1 MTSIAEL
8 EHSCDMEPYARARQL
23 LESQGSARARDLRAA
38 GLEGAQITRLVQ
50 RGDLV
55 RLARG
60 VYSLPGRAPSAD
72 EGLQIVARRVPD
84 GFFCLLTALRIHGLT
99 TQAPH
104 SVWLGI
110 AAGRHAP
117 KLDWPSLR
125 VVRYSGAGLSAGI
138 ETHDR
143 DGVPL
148 RVTGVARTVVDCFKF
163 RNRIGLD
170 VALEALAQVRRE
182 RRASNDEIW
191 WLASQLRMAN
201 VMRPY
206 LESIV

>member
-1 MTSIAEL
+1 MDPHAKAK
-8 EHSCDMEPYARARQL
+8 HL
-23 LESQGSARARDLRAA
+23 LETHGSARARELRAA
-38 GLEGAQITRLVQ
+38 GLEGAQIARLVK
-50 RGDLV
+50 RGELV

-84 GFFCLLTALRIHGLT
+84 GFFCLLTALRFHRLT

-104 SVWLGI
+104 SVWLGV

-125 VVRYSGAGLSAGI
+125 IVRYSGAGLSAGI
-138 ETHDR
+138 ETHDC

-163 RNRIGLD
+163 RNKIGLD

-182 RRASNDEIW
+182 RRTSNDEIW
-191 WLASQLRMAN
+191 RMASQFRMAN

-206 LESIV
+206 LESVA

>member
-1 MTSIAEL
+1 M
-8 EHSCDMEPYARARQL
+8 DPYAKAKHL
-23 LESQGSARARDLRAA
+23 LEAQGSARARDLRAA
-38 GLEGAQITRLVQ
+38 GLEGAQIARLVK
-50 RGDLV
+50 RGELV

-84 GFFCLLTALRIHGLT
+84 GFFCLLTALRFHRLT

-110 AAGRHAP
+110 PAGRHAP

-125 VVRYSGAGLSAGI
+125 IVRYSGAGLSAGI
-138 ETHDR
+138 ETHVR

-163 RNRIGLD
+163 RNKIGLD
-170 VALEALAQVRRE
+170 VALEALAEVRRE
-182 RRASNDEIW
+182 RRTSNDEIW
-191 WLASQLRMAN
+191 RLASQFRMAN

-206 LESIV
+206 LESVA

>member
-1 MTSIAEL
+1 M
-8 EHSCDMEPYARARQL
+8 DPYAKAKHL
-23 LESQGSARARDLRAA
+23 LEAQGSARARDLRAA
-38 GLEGAQITRLVQ
+38 GLEGAQIARLVK
-50 RGDLV
+50 RGELV

-84 GFFCLLTALRIHGLT
+84 GFFCLLTALRFHRLT
-99 TQAPH
+99 THAPH

-110 AAGRHAP
+110 PAGRHAP

-125 VVRYSGAGLSAGI
+125 IVRYSGAGLSAGI
-138 ETHDR
+138 ETHVR

-163 RNRIGLD
+163 RNKIGLD

-182 RRASNDEIW
+182 RRTSNDEIW
-191 WLASQLRMAN
+191 RLASQFRMAN

-206 LESIV
+206 LESVA

>member
-1 MTSIAEL
+1 MDPHAK
-8 EHSCDMEPYARARQL
+8 ARHL
-23 LESQGSARARDLRAA
+23 LEAQGSARARELRAA

-60 VYSLPGRAPSAD
+60 VYTLPGRAVSGD

-84 GFFCLLTALRIHGLT
+84 GFFCLLTALRFHGLT

-104 SVWLGI
+104 AVWLGI
-110 AAGRHAP
+110 AAGGHAP

-125 VVRYSGAGLSAGI
+125 IVRYSGAGLSAGI
-138 ETHDR
+138 DIHVR
-143 DGVPL
+143 DGVSL
-148 RVTGVARTVVDCFKF
+148 RVTSVARTVVDCFKF
-163 RNRIGLD
+163 RNKIGLD
-170 VALEALAQVRRE
+170 VALEALAQVHRE
-182 RRASNDEIW
+182 RRTSNDEIW
-191 WLASQLRMAN
+191 RLASQFRMAN

-206 LESIV
+206 LESVA

>member
-1 MTSIAEL
+1 M
-8 EHSCDMEPYARARQL
+8 DPYAKAKHL
-23 LESQGSARARDLRAA
+23 LEAQGSARARDLRAA
-38 GLEGAQITRLVQ
+38 GLEGAQIARLVK
-50 RGDLV
+50 RGELV

-84 GFFCLLTALRIHGLT
+84 GFFCLLTALRFHRLT

-110 AAGRHAP
+110 PAGRHAP

-138 ETHDR
+138 ETHVR

-163 RNRIGLD
+163 RNKIGLD

-182 RRASNDEIW
+182 RRTSNDEIW
-191 WLASQLRMAN
+191 RLASQFRMAN

-206 LESIV
+206 LESVA

>member
-1 MTSIAEL
+1 M
-8 EHSCDMEPYARARQL
+8 DPYAKAKHL
-23 LESQGSARARDLRAA
+23 LEAQGSARARDLRAA
-38 GLEGAQITRLVQ
+38 GLEGTQIARLVQ
-50 RGDLV
+50 RGELV

-60 VYSLPGRAPSAD
+60 VYSLSGRAPSAD

-84 GFFCLLTALRIHGLT
+84 GFFCLLTALRYHGLT

-138 ETHDR
+138 ETHVR

-182 RRASNDEIW
+182 RRTSNDEIW
-191 WLASQLRMAN
+191 RLASQLRMAN

-206 LESIV
+206 LESVA

>member
-1 MTSIAEL
+1 M
-8 EHSCDMEPYARARQL
+8 DPYANAKHL
-23 LESQGSARARDLRAA
+23 LEAQGSARARDLRAA
-38 GLEGAQITRLVQ
+38 GLEGAQIARLVK
-50 RGDLV
+50 RGELV

-84 GFFCLLTALRIHGLT
+84 GFFCLLTALRFHRLT

-110 AAGRHAP
+110 PAGRHAP

-125 VVRYSGAGLSAGI
+125 IVRYSGAGLSAGI
-138 ETHDR
+138 ETHVR

-163 RNRIGLD
+163 RNKIGLD

-182 RRASNDEIW
+182 RRTSNDEIW
-191 WLASQLRMAN
+191 RMASQFRMAN

-206 LESIV
+206 LESITGTVGRDAGTT

>member
-1 MTSIAEL
+1 MDPHTKAK
-8 EHSCDMEPYARARQL
+8 RL
-23 LESQGSARARDLRAA
+23 LEAQGSARARDLRAT
-38 GLEGAQITRLVQ
+38 GLEGAQIARLVQ
-50 RGDLV
+50 RGELV

-84 GFFCLLTALRIHGLT
+84 GFFCLLTALRFHRLT

-125 VVRYSGAGLSAGI
+125 VVRYSGAGLSVGI
-138 ETHDR
+138 ETHVR

-163 RNRIGLD
+163 RNTIGLD
-170 VALEALAQVRRE
+170 VALEALSQVRRE
-182 RRASNDEIW
+182 RRTSIDELW
-191 WLASQLRMAN
+191 RLASQLRMAN

-206 LESIV
+206 LESVE

>member
-1 MTSIAEL
+1 
-8 EHSCDMEPYARARQL
+8 MEPYARAKQL

>member
-1 MTSIAEL
+1 M
-8 EHSCDMEPYARARQL
+8 DPYAKAKHL
-23 LESQGSARARDLRAA
+23 LEAQGSARARDLRAA
-38 GLEGAQITRLVQ
+38 GLEGAQIARLVK
-50 RGDLV
+50 RGELV

-60 VYSLPGRAPSAD
+60 VYSLPGRAPSVD

-84 GFFCLLTALRIHGLT
+84 GFFCLLTALRFHRLT

-110 AAGRHAP
+110 PAGRHAP

-125 VVRYSGAGLSAGI
+125 IVRYSGAGLSAGI
-138 ETHDR
+138 ETHVR

-163 RNRIGLD
+163 RNKIGLD

-182 RRASNDEIW
+182 RRTSNDEIW
-191 WLASQLRMAN
+191 QLASQLRMAN

-206 LESIV
+206 LESVA

>member
-1 MTSIAEL
+1 M
-8 EHSCDMEPYARARQL
+8 DPYPKAQRL
-23 LESQGSARARDLRAA
+23 LEAQGSARARDLRAA
-38 GLEGAQITRLVQ
+38 GLEGAQIARLVQ
-50 RGDLV
+50 RGELV

-84 GFFCLLTALRIHGLT
+84 GFFCLLTALRLHGLT

-138 ETHDR
+138 QTHVR

-170 VALEALAQVRRE
+170 VALEALTQVRRE
-182 RRASNDEIW
+182 RRASNDELW
-191 WLASQLRMAN
+191 RVASQLRMAN

-206 LESIV
+206 LESVA

>member
-1 MTSIAEL
+1 MDPHAKAK
-8 EHSCDMEPYARARQL
+8 HL
-23 LESQGSARARDLRAA
+23 LEAQGSARARDLRAV
-38 GLEGAQITRLVQ
+38 GLEGSQIARLVQ

-60 VYSLPGRAPSAD
+60 VYSLPGRAPSGD
-72 EGLQIVARRVPD
+72 EALQIVARRVPD
-84 GFFCLLTALRIHGLT
+84 GFFCLLTALRFHGLT

-104 SVWLGI
+104 AVWLGI
-110 AAGRHAP
+110 AAGGHAP

-125 VVRYSGAGLSAGI
+125 IVRYSGAGLSAGI
-138 ETHDR
+138 ETHVR

-148 RVTGVARTVVDCFKF
+148 RVTSVARTVVDCFKF
-163 RNRIGLD
+163 RNKIGLD

-182 RRASNDEIW
+182 RRTSNDEIW
-191 WLASQLRMAN
+191 RLASQFRMAN

-206 LESIV
+206 LESVA

>member
-1 MTSIAEL
+1 
-8 EHSCDMEPYARARQL
+8 MEPYARAKQL

-148 RVTGVARTVVDCFKF
+148 RVTGLARTVVDCFKF

>member
-1 MTSIAEL
+1 
-8 EHSCDMEPYARARQL
+8 MEPYARARQL

>member
-1 MTSIAEL
+1 LTLIAEL
-8 EHSCDMEPYARARQL
+8 EHSCGMDPYAKAKHL
-23 LESQGSARARDLRAA
+23 LEAQGSARARDLRAA
-38 GLEGAQITRLVQ
+38 GLEGAQIARLVK
-50 RGDLV
+50 RGELV

-84 GFFCLLTALRIHGLT
+84 GFFCLLTALRFHRLT
-99 TQAPH
+99 THAPH

-110 AAGRHAP
+110 PAGRHAP

-125 VVRYSGAGLSAGI
+125 IVRYSGAGLSAGI
-138 ETHDR
+138 ETHVR

-163 RNRIGLD
+163 RNKIGLD

-182 RRASNDEIW
+182 RRTSNDEIW
-191 WLASQLRMAN
+191 RLASQFRMAN

-206 LESIV
+206 LESVA

>member
-1 MTSIAEL
+1 MIAEL

>member
-1 MTSIAEL
+1 M
-8 EHSCDMEPYARARQL
+8 DPYANAKHL
-23 LESQGSARARDLRAA
+23 LEAQGSARARDLRAA
-38 GLEGAQITRLVQ
+38 GLEGAQIARLVK
-50 RGDLV
+50 RGELV

-84 GFFCLLTALRIHGLT
+84 GFFCLLTALRFHRLT

-110 AAGRHAP
+110 PAGRHAP

-125 VVRYSGAGLSAGI
+125 IVRYSGAGLSAGI
-138 ETHDR
+138 ETHVR

-163 RNRIGLD
+163 RNKIGLD

-182 RRASNDEIW
+182 RRTSNDEIW
-191 WLASQLRMAN
+191 RLASQLRMAN

-206 LESIV
+206 LESVA

>member
-1 MTSIAEL
+1 
-8 EHSCDMEPYARARQL
+8 MEPYARAKQL

-117 KLDWPSLR
+117 KLDWPSPR
-125 VVRYSGAGLSAGI
+125 VVRYSGVGLSAGI

-170 VALEALAQVRRE
+170 VALEALSQVRRE
-182 RRASNDEIW
+182 RRASNDELW
-191 WLASQLRMAN
+191 RLASQLRMAN